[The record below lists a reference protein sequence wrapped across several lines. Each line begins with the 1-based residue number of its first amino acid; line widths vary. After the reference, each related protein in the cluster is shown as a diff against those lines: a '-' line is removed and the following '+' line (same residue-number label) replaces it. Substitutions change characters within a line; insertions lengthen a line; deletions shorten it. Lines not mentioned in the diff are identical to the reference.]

1 MIRQMMWA
9 ATAALAIATGPA
21 MAELNDDGLHVAP
34 WLMETFRDLRE
45 DLDEAT
51 ANGQRFAII
60 IEQRGCIYCDEMYEN
75 VFSVPEI
82 EEHLTEDFFVV
93 RINMYGG
100 TEVTDFDGEILSERD
115 AVRRWRVLFT
125 PTILFFPE
133 NVPADATAVDAAVA
147 TIPGAFG
154 QWTTLNMLNW
164 VLSEGYDGDE
174 SFQQYHARQLQTQLP
189 NGE

>member
-1 MIRQMMWA
+1 MFLRSLMMAGALTLSPLA
-9 ATAALAIATGPA
+9 AQ
-21 MAELNDDGLHVAP
+21 AELNDDGLHVAP

-45 DLDEAT
+45 DLEEAT

-60 IEQRGCIYCDEMYEN
+60 IEQRGCIYCAEMYEE
-75 VFSVPEI
+75 VFVVPEI
-82 EEHLTEDFFVV
+82 EHLLTDEFFVV
-93 RINMYGG
+93 RLNMYGG
-100 TEVTDFDGEILSERD
+100 TEVVDFDGEVLSEAQ

-133 NVPADATAVDAAVA
+133 DVPADATAIEASVA

-154 QWTTLNMLNW
+154 RWTTFNMLNW
-164 VLSEGYDGDE
+164 VLEEGYDGDE
-174 SFQQYHARQLQTQLP
+174 SFQQYHARRLVTQLP